1 MKIVL
6 LWTSNHFLD
15 FDTEP
20 SMSEFLEKFEVL
32 LEGQVRT
39 EIRSVGE
46 QRLGVAE
53 VQLLSVLDVGSLLPG
68 VLSSDVA
75 T

>member
-32 LEGQVRT
+32 LEGQVRL
-39 EIRSVGE
+39 EIRRVSE
-46 QRLGVAE
+46 EWLKMAK
-53 VQLLSVLDVGSLLPG
+53 VQLLS
-68 VLSSDVA
+68 
-75 T
+75 